1 MNKHKK
7 GVANSLQH
15 PFYMKGYIMSERIPL
30 FEGERIDEVNERL
43 RLISRKDT
51 LAFGTDAFL
60 LYAFMRQA
68 ARERA
73 VELGCG
79 GGIISLLTATRGKFS
94 HIFAVELQNE
104 IAALAKRN
112 VALNKLCEK
121 ITVLADDARSITPAT
136 LGGEVGV
143 VFANPP
149 YMRTDS
155 GFASPHAAK
164 QTARHETDGGI
175 MEFAAA
181 AARLLKYG
189 GLFYSV
195 YRPDRLSSLFSALT
209 QNGFSPKRMI
219 FVHDHSEAPPAMVLT
234 EAKKG
239 AAEGLSLLPPLFLHD
254 TDENGKPKKALSAQ
268 AQKIYDNGCF

>member
-1 MNKHKK
+1 
-7 GVANSLQH
+7 
-15 PFYMKGYIMSERIPL
+15 MSADIVLAADERL
-30 FEGERIDEVNERL
+30 DEVNENL
-43 RLISRKDT
+43 VLIQKKNA

-60 LYAFMRQA
+60 LSAFLRPA
-68 ARERA
+68 TRERA

-164 QTARHETDGGI
+164 HTARHETDGGI

-219 FVHDHSEAPPAMVLT
+219 FVHDHKDAPPSMVLT

-239 AAEGLSLLPPLFLHD
+239 AAEGLSVLPPLFLH
-254 TDENGKPKKALSAQ
+254 ENGADGKPQKELSPRA
-268 AQKIYDNGCF
+268 AAIYENGLF